1 MNKMFI
7 IITMFFLAGAM
18 LFSLIR
24 LILGP
29 TTWDRLLA
37 LNLVS
42 AKTILLIAL
51 YAVYTERPV
60 LLDISL
66 SAGIIGFLTITL
78 FAKFILAGG
87 RSK

>member
-1 MNKMFI
+1 MFI

-18 LFSLIR
+18 LFSLVRVIA
-24 LILGP
+24 GP

>member
-1 MNKMFI
+1 MI
-7 IITMFFLAGAM
+7 LIITMFFLSGAM
-18 LFSLIR
+18 LFSLVR
-24 LILGP
+24 LIIGP
-29 TTWDRLLA
+29 TIWDRLLA
-37 LNLVS
+37 LNLIS

-78 FAKFILAGG
+78 FARFIIAGG
-87 RSK
+87 RPK

>member
-1 MNKMFI
+1 
-7 IITMFFLAGAM
+7 MFFLSGAM
-18 LFSLIR
+18 LFSLFRVIF
-24 LILGP
+24 GP

>member
-1 MNKMFI
+1 MI
-7 IITMFFLAGAM
+7 LVITMFMLVVAM

-24 LILGP
+24 MILGP

-42 AKTILLIAL
+42 AKTILLIAI
-51 YAVYTERPV
+51 YAVYSERPV

-66 SAGIIGFLTITL
+66 SAGIIGFLTIAL
-78 FAKFILAGG
+78 FARFILSGG
-87 RSK
+87 RTK

>member
-1 MNKMFI
+1 MFI

-87 RSK
+87 RSKW

>member
-1 MNKMFI
+1 MI
-7 IITMFFLAGAM
+7 LIVTMFLLVGAM

-24 LILGP
+24 LIIGP
-29 TTWDRLLA
+29 TIWDRLLA
-37 LNLVS
+37 LNLIS

-78 FAKFILAGG
+78 FARFIIAGG
-87 RSK
+87 RSN

>member
-1 MNKMFI
+1 MFI
-7 IITMFFLAGAM
+7 IITRFFLDGAM
-18 LFSLIR
+18 LFALIR

>member
-1 MNKMFI
+1 
-7 IITMFFLAGAM
+7 MFFLAGAM

>member
-1 MNKMFI
+1 MFI
-7 IITMFFLAGAM
+7 MITMFFLSGAM
-18 LFSLIR
+18 LFSLFRVIF
-24 LILGP
+24 GP

>member
-1 MNKMFI
+1 MFI

>member
-1 MNKMFI
+1 MFI
-7 IITMFFLAGAM
+7 IITMYFLAGAM

-51 YAVYTERPV
+51 YAVYTQRPV

>member
-1 MNKMFI
+1 MI
-7 IITMFFLAGAM
+7 LIITMFLLAGAM
-18 LFSLIR
+18 LFSLVR
-24 LILGP
+24 LIIGP
-29 TTWDRLLA
+29 TIWDRLLS
-37 LNLVS
+37 LNLIS

-78 FAKFILAGG
+78 FARFIMAGG
-87 RSK
+87 RSN

>member
-1 MNKMFI
+1 MI
-7 IITMFFLAGAM
+7 LIVTMFFLVGAM

-24 LILGP
+24 LIIGP
-29 TTWDRLLA
+29 TIWDRLLA
-37 LNLVS
+37 LNLIS

-78 FAKFILAGG
+78 FARFIIAGG
-87 RSK
+87 RSN